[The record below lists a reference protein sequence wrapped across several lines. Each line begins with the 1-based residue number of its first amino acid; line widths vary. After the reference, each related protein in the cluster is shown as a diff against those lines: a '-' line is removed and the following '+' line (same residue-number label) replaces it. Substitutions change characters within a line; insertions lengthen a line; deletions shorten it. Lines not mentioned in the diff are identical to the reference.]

1 MMALFIR
8 KAFRSGPVRLNL
20 SKGGLG
26 LSVGITG
33 ARLGLNRRGAY
44 VYGGRHGLYYRKQ
57 LGSKSRK
64 RPSDAHP
71 QRRPAGQNQHDTVDL
86 FTDTGTTFKPL
97 FSGLKAYALPD
108 LQKKR
113 SWFTHPILFL
123 LFLMIAAIGVLQNAV
138 YLWAA
143 VMVLLVIVSGIWI
156 RDYRWEK
163 QGKDLVEAVSDL
175 FEKSPKS
182 VDERHIKRYA
192 ENAPNSHV
200 EHFLG
205 DLYTILLQISV
216 EQPDEEHITVF
227 NTVEK
232 VIPLKSE
239 IKNQIKQAM
248 LSQTLEQALEDHILS
263 MEEET
268 EIRWLVHKLN
278 LPPDFVNE
286 ELNYLELA
294 SGIREQM
301 EMPLEEIES
310 PIPLVRGEH
319 CYANFENVK
328 LLEERVLNRFQRDR
342 VQYRELGFEE
352 QLSGFLVITD
362 RRIVLTGRGSR
373 EYRLNRIADII
384 TDLEANVIELI
395 LTNRK
400 NPIFLTHP
408 SVILLAARLEKIR
421 AEFT

>member
-1 MMALFIR
+1 MAFFIR

-26 LSVGITG
+26 VSVGITG

-64 RPSDAHP
+64 RSSDAHP
-71 QRRPAGQNQHDTVDL
+71 QRRQAGQNQYGTVDL
-86 FTDTGTTFKPL
+86 FTDTGTTFTPL
-97 FSGLKAYALPD
+97 FSGLKSYPFPD

-113 SWFTHPILFL
+113 HWFTHPIIFL
-123 LFLMIAAIGVLQNAV
+123 L
-138 YLWAA
+138 
-143 VMVLLVIVSGIWI
+143 LLVIAAVGVILNSIYLWGVVMILLAIVLGLWI

-163 QGKDLVEAVSDL
+163 QGKNLVEAASDL
-175 FEKSPKS
+175 FEHSPKS
-182 VDERHIKRYA
+182 VDAEQIEQYA
-192 ENAPNSHV
+192 ENAPNNHV
-200 EHFLG
+200 EHYLS

-216 EQPDEEHITVF
+216 EQTDEEHIIVF

-232 VIPLKSE
+232 VIPLSSDV
-239 IKNQIKQAM
+239 KNQIKRAI
-248 LSQTLEQALEDHILS
+248 LSQALEQAFEDHILS
-263 MEEET
+263 IEEET
-268 EIRWLVHKLN
+268 ELRWLVHKLN
-278 LPPDFVNE
+278 LPPDFAEE

-294 SGIREQM
+294 SGIREQI
-301 EMPLEEIES
+301 EMQLEEIES
-310 PIPLVRGEH
+310 PIPLVRGER

>member
-1 MMALFIR
+1 MAFFIR

-64 RPSDAHP
+64 RSSDAQH
-71 QRRPAGQNQHDTVDL
+71 QRRQAGQNQHGTVDL
-86 FTDTGTTFKPL
+86 FTDTGTTFTPL
-97 FSGLKAYALPD
+97 FSGLKTYAFPD

-113 SWFTHPILFL
+113 SWFTHPIIFL
-123 LFLMIAAIGVLQNAV
+123 LLLVIAAVGVIQNFV
-138 YLWAA
+138 YLWGV
-143 VMVLLVIVSGIWI
+143 VMILLAIVLGLWI

-163 QGKDLVEAVSDL
+163 RGKQLVEAVSEL
-175 FEKSPKS
+175 FEHSPKS
-182 VDERHIKRYA
+182 VDAEQIKQYA
-192 ENAPNSHV
+192 QNAPKNHV
-200 EHFLG
+200 DHYLG
-205 DLYTILLQISV
+205 DLYTIMLQISV

-232 VIPLKSE
+232 IIPLSSDSKY
-239 IKNQIKQAM
+239 QIKRAMFSQA
-248 LSQTLEQALEDHILS
+248 LEQALEDHILS

-278 LPPDFVNE
+278 LPPDFVKE

-319 CYANFENVK
+319 CYAYFEDVK

-342 VQYRELGFEE
+342 VQYRKLGFKE
-352 QLSGFLVITD
+352 QLSGYLVITD

-395 LTNRK
+395 LSNRK
-400 NPIFLTHP
+400 NPVFFTHP
-408 SVILLAARLEKIR
+408 YVILLAVRLEKIR